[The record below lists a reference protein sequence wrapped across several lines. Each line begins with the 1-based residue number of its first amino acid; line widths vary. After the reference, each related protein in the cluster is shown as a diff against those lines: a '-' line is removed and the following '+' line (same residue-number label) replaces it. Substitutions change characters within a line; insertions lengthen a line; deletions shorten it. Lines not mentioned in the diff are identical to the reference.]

1 MPLGTLDRT
10 PPPFFRQGPSA
21 LTRLAF
27 FAALAVFLMAAD
39 TRFNMTA
46 PMRASVAAVL
56 NPVERMLLVPVRALE
71 QGRDYAQGLTEARRE
86 VDQAQANLINQAQRV
101 AQFDQVELE
110 NERLRAL
117 LELRGRVNVRSLA
130 AELLYDAPDAYT
142 RKVVIDRGSMQGVV
156 LGAPVIN
163 EAGVIG
169 QVTRVYP
176 GTSEVTLL
184 TDREAAIPVLNQRT
198 QQRAVAFG
206 EASGSQMELR
216 FLPASADVQPG
227 DRLATSGLDGV
238 YPSGLPVAEVMKIDR
253 RADSAF
259 ARILLT
265 PLADPSRVRHVL
277 VLEPVGLQLP
287 PLPEPDPPRP
297 GERPGERRRGV
308 RR

>member
-142 RKVVIDRGSMQGVV
+142 RKVIIDRGSMQGVV

-287 PLPEPDPPRP
+287 ALPEADPPKA

>member
-86 VDQAQANLINQAQRV
+86 ADQAQASLINQAQRV

-130 AELLYDAPDAYT
+130 AELLYDAPDPYT
-142 RKVVIDRGSMQGVV
+142 RKVIIDRGSMQDVV

-206 EASGSQMELR
+206 EASGTQMELR

-238 YPSGLPVAEVMKIDR
+238 YPSGLPVAEVVKVDR

-259 ARILLT
+259 ARILLA

-287 PLPEPDPPRP
+287 PPPEPDAHKP
-297 GERPGERRRGV
+297 GDRAGERRRGV

>member
-21 LTRLAF
+21 VTRLAF

-39 TRFNMTA
+39 TRLKMSA
-46 PMRASVAAVL
+46 PLRAAVAAVL
-56 NPVERMLLVPVRALE
+56 NPVERLLLVPVRTLE

-86 VDQAQANLINQAQRV
+86 AEQAQANLIRQAQRV
-101 AQFDQVELE
+101 AQFDQLE
-110 NERLRAL
+110 QENGHLRDLLDLHGRLQ
-117 LELRGRVNVRSLA
+117 VRSQA
-130 AELLYDAPDAYT
+130 AELLYDAPDPYT
-142 RKVVIDRGSMQGVV
+142 RRVVIDRGSLRDVV
-156 LGAPVIN
+156 LGSPVIN
-163 EAGVIG
+163 EAGVLG

-184 TDREAAIPVLNQRT
+184 TDREAAIPVLVQRT

-206 EASGSQMELR
+206 NPVDSMMELR
-216 FLPASADVQPG
+216 FLPASADVHVG

-238 YPSGLPVAEVMKIDR
+238 YPAGLPVGEVVKVDR

-259 ARILLT
+259 ARILLA
-265 PLADPSRVRHVL
+265 PVADPTRVRHVL

-287 PLPEPDPPRP
+287 PPPQPEAAKASDKPA
-297 GERPGERRRGV
+297 ERRRGA
-308 RR
+308 RK